1 MCPDLA
7 KIHLFGK
14 ILKVLGTFLGLVSVR
29 QTFKPNLANFYA
41 IMAKFLFLE
50 TAKYEPNI

>member
-14 ILKVLGTFLGLVSVR
+14 ILKVLGKILRLVSVR